1 MDGDLR
7 VIQTYIIYPFFKHF
21 YVLYARSVTEIAKR
35 LEEQKNRALTVCD
48 IFIPSVEVLRM
59 KLKDYCERL
68 ILKDPIGNARKTEE
82 LLWRKAFYDVVYAA
96 KKLRKV
102 MNQFRL

>member
-1 MDGDLR
+1 MD
-7 VIQTYIIYPFFKHF
+7 
-21 YVLYARSVTEIAKR
+21 
-35 LEEQKNRALTVCD
+35 EQKNRALTVCD
-48 IFIPSVEVLRM
+48 IFIPSVEVLRA

-102 MNQFRL
+102 